1 LSAALARAFRS
12 RAQLVLLPAAWP
24 ESLSFRWGC
33 RRYACQFGSGGDPQG
48 GIRHT
53 AVLAATFLQASD
65 AIKFRALHRSVCC
78 TRPALLSDLRIARML
93 RGTRPVQAF
102 LALRKRPEFLFPA
115 QVLFAGFRRPAHTG
129 KAMVFRGHLIMV
141 SSHASSLCPAGAG
154 ANGVG
159 RLNGSTILRLTQK
172 EVAHGSCLGALCIRE
187 NRHTRRT
194 DIEDYTAQVSFPSV
208 SAGVGAQKD
217 ALRA

>member
-1 LSAALARAFRS
+1 
-12 RAQLVLLPAAWP
+12 VLLPAAWP

-141 SSHASSLCPAGAG
+141 SLPREFPLPGRRRSERRGTLERVHDLE
-154 ANGVG
+154 ANPKGG
-159 RLNGSTILRLTQK
+159 RSWFLSGCSM
-172 EVAHGSCLGALCIRE
+172 HS
-187 NRHTRRT
+187 
-194 DIEDYTAQVSFPSV
+194 
-208 SAGVGAQKD
+208 
-217 ALRA
+217 